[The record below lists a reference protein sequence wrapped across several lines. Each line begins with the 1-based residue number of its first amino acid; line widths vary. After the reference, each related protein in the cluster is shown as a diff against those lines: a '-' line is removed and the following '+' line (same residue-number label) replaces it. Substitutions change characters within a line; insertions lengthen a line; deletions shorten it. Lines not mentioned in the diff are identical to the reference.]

1 MSFTRDELFNDI
13 FGERRPDESP
23 SKNNIG
29 SGTSTSSSHQSLPK
43 VDNDFAFDNT
53 KLSDKESA
61 STGRTLDP
69 ARNGQVSQTSSPLL
83 NPSSS
88 FTFPSV
94 PSSASVPASVS
105 TSSVPQLQKQQQQQH
120 PYRPVVDQSHLNHQH
135 HPHPPAHHHQ
145 EQPQQRAYSL
155 QSQPQTRPV
164 VQHQHSS
171 QQPVQTQYPPHFHT
185 HNTQQPLSRKPPPQ
199 SPLDAN
205 PQLPVPQQQPSS
217 QPFPNQAQHH
227 QQRPHQQGPPPQQ
240 IHPQQRQQLQSQ
252 YQRQQQM
259 PPHGAPVGV
268 PPQQLQQP
276 FNPSPPV
283 PAPQQKISHP
293 DQYQQQAVPPHLMNS
308 INPTKMDVQKQ
319 RLQPITTD
327 ISNKTNVQRANY
339 QQSSNAGKTSSLQ
352 QRSPILQQGMNFFS
366 RSGPRNVTSPTINSN
381 GTWSSGPLGSSQR
394 PPPSPNRSMSLNS
407 QSLRSFRSSDNLQS
421 HGANYSNNINTNNS
435 FKTSSG
441 RVIPQKFDMSNQS
454 TTGLGLKTRSFSS
467 ISKNRRVSSTASL
480 SSQRVSSS
488 NSLASRTIVTT
499 ASRPPKVYPAILS
512 RVAILFRKII
522 ILSQHNKDGLEYR
535 DSFTGSEAVD
545 AIAFIIRTTDRNLA
559 LLLGRALDAQ
569 KFFHDVTYEHRLRDS
584 MNEVYQ
590 FDEVYVGATTES
602 GIERSASFSSDT
614 QSTLVGSEHVSGVN
628 ASATAPG
635 PAATDIKVNGVFTL
649 LTECYSPT
657 CTRDALCYSI
667 ACPRRLEQ
675 QARLNMKP
683 QGGLKRNESH
693 ASLHDEEEKK
703 QLWSH
708 TVPKQLL
715 DSLDKKEV
723 KRQELIYEVVST
735 ERTFLRNLEYLRD
748 YWIRPLRESNIIPLA
763 EREKFIR
770 TVFFNVIDIL
780 NVATRFRDALVKRQQ
795 LKPVVENIGDIF
807 LEFIPY
813 FEPFV
818 SYNAGQCFAKYELER
833 QKAANPLFKRFIEE
847 TERLPESNRLNISSY
862 LSQATTR
869 TVRYNLL
876 LKDIIKNTKEDSF
889 DLPDLKKAS
898 DQILKL
904 LERINIKVGKAEDRH
919 ALILL
924 KQRLV
929 FRPGEYV
936 DLKLGAENRK
946 ILYTA
951 PLKRKNQDKDN
962 QGDIH
967 VYLLDHVLL
976 FVRVKVINKREQHK
990 VFQRPI
996 PLPLLYV
1003 SPTEEMPSLRPLMKR
1018 AGSYAQVLG
1027 HATSIGDASKNPISF
1042 AYVGRRGYELTL
1054 YGATNSAQESLI
1066 SVIEQQQNKLRET
1079 NDIFTLTPL
1088 AERFFDIS
1096 NRINC
1101 LVPYDGGRKLLYG
1114 TDSGVFTSEVR
1125 TKNGERIVSKP
1136 QKVIS
1141 KMNVTQLEVLEEYQ
1155 TLLALADKK
1164 LYAWPLEILITQDK
1178 KQSSKEIMSH
1188 VSFFKVGVCGGKMLV
1203 CAAKSDL
1210 IRVFEP
1216 SDPFSKKMSK
1226 KKFKNE
1232 TREFH
1237 FSSEPV
1243 SISFLKTRLI
1253 VGCTKGFEIV
1263 SLSDGK
1269 IEAILDP
1276 ADTSL
1281 DFITNRE
1288 GLKPLAIHRISSN
1301 FLLSYSD
1308 FSFFINKN
1316 GWRTRSDWMINWE
1329 GIPQSFALWYP
1340 HLLAF
1345 ESNFIEIRHVE
1356 SGELLRVILG
1366 ENIRL
1371 LHMGSQEILY
1381 AYEDERGY
1389 DVVASLDFWDKT
1401 AAKKSGKLTEI
1412 KEVDE
1417 KKMS

>member
-1 MSFTRDELFNDI
+1 MKPATAPPIGLQA
-13 FGERRPDESP
+13 
-23 SKNNIG
+23 SKPPVASIG
-29 SGTSTSSSHQSLPK
+29 PPQ
-43 VDNDFAFDNT
+43 V
-53 KLSDKESA
+53 A
-61 STGRTLDP
+61 SQIP
-69 ARNGQVSQTSSPLL
+69 AQVP
-83 NPSSS
+83 
-88 FTFPSV
+88 V
-94 PSSASVPASVS
+94 
-105 TSSVPQLQKQQQQQH
+105 QQQQQ
-120 PYRPVVDQSHLNHQH
+120 PQQRSFSLQGAPQIMPSRITDPVKRIPQPIATDV
-135 HPHPPAHHHQ
+135 AHHQ
-145 EQPQQRAYSL
+145 ERYSGGA
-155 QSQPQTRPV
+155 SPTTK
-164 VQHQHSS
+164 SS
-171 QQPVQTQYPPHFHT
+171 T
-185 HNTQQPLSRKPPPQ
+185 
-199 SPLDAN
+199 
-205 PQLPVPQQQPSS
+205 
-217 QPFPNQAQHH
+217 
-227 QQRPHQQGPPPQQ
+227 
-240 IHPQQRQQLQSQ
+240 
-252 YQRQQQM
+252 
-259 PPHGAPVGV
+259 
-268 PPQQLQQP
+268 
-276 FNPSPPV
+276 
-283 PAPQQKISHP
+283 
-293 DQYQQQAVPPHLMNS
+293 
-308 INPTKMDVQKQ
+308 
-319 RLQPITTD
+319 
-327 ISNKTNVQRANY
+327 
-339 QQSSNAGKTSSLQ
+339 
-352 QRSPILQQGMNFFS
+352 RSPILQQGINLLT
-366 RSGPRNVTSPTINSN
+366 RNSKTSPSLTTQASF
-381 GTWSSGPLGSSQR
+381 SSQQQQQLVQSQANGN
-394 PPPSPNRSMSLNS
+394 PQSPTRTMSLNS
-407 QSLRSFRSSDNLQS
+407 TFLSSFRSSDNMHSQS
-421 HGANYSNNINTNNS
+421 SKHHPQNLAK
-435 FKTSSG
+435 KTSSG
-441 RVIPQKFDMSNQS
+441 RIIPQKFDMSNGS
-454 TTGLGLKTRSFSS
+454 NTGLGLKSRSLSNIAKVRRLSS
-467 ISKNRRVSSTASL
+467 TTSLSSKRVSS
-480 SSQRVSSS
+480 Q
-488 NSLASRTIVTT
+488 NSMSSRTVVTT
-499 ASRPPKVYPAILS
+499 ASRPPRVYPAMLS
-512 RVAILFRKII
+512 RVATMFKKVIV
-522 ILSQHNKDGLEYR
+522 LSQHNIGGLEYR

-545 AIAFIIRTTDRNLA
+545 AIALIIRTTDRNLA

-584 MNEVYQ
+584 NSEVYQ
-590 FDEVYVGATTES
+590 FDEVYVS
-602 GIERSASFSSDT
+602 SPQLDRSSASFASDSQQSLST
-614 QSTLVGSEHVSGVN
+614 TLGPTTDNEQQSTPDLEAN
-628 ASATAPG
+628 
-635 PAATDIKVNGVFTL
+635 VNGVFTL

-657 CTRDALCYSI
+657 CTRDSLCYSI

-693 ASLHDEEEKK
+693 ASLHEDEEKK

-708 TVPKQLL
+708 TVPQKLL
-715 DSLDKKEV
+715 ESLDKKEI
-723 KRQELIYEVVST
+723 KRQELIYEIVST
-735 ERTFLRNLEYLRD
+735 ERTFVRNLEYIRD
-748 YWIRPLRESNIIPLA
+748 FWIRPLRESNIIPVS

-780 NVATRFRDALVKRQQ
+780 NVATRFRDALVRRQQ

-813 FEPFV
+813 FEPFI

-876 LKDIIKNTKEDSF
+876 LRDVIKNTREDSI
-889 DLPDLKKAS
+889 DLSDLKRAS

-904 LERINIKVGKAEDRH
+904 LERINVKVGKAEDRH

-936 DLKLGAENRK
+936 DLKLGADNRK
-946 ILYTA
+946 IMYTA
-951 PLKRKNQDKDN
+951 PLKRKNQEKDS
-962 QGDIH
+962 QGDIQ

-996 PLPLLYV
+996 PLPLLFV
-1003 SPTEEMPSLRPLMKR
+1003 SSSEEMPSLRPYMKR
-1018 AGSYAQVLG
+1018 PGAYAHVLSQPSFNE
-1027 HATSIGDASKNPISF
+1027 TKNAISF

-1054 YGATNSAQESLI
+1054 YGATGSAQESLI
-1066 SVIEQQQNKLRET
+1066 SVIEQQQRKLLEQ
-1079 NDIFTLTPL
+1079 NDIFTLTSL
-1088 AERFFDIS
+1088 GERMFDIS
-1096 NRINC
+1096 NKINC

-1114 TDSGVFTSEVR
+1114 SDSGVYTSEVIR
-1125 TKNGERIVSKP
+1125 TKDGKRQVTKP
-1136 QKVIS
+1136 VKVIS
-1141 KMNVTQLEVLEEYQ
+1141 KVNVTQLEVLEEYQ

-1164 LYAWPLEILITQDK
+1164 LYAWPLEILTSQDK
-1178 KQSSKEIMSH
+1178 KTGKEIMSH
-1188 VSFFKVGVCGGKMLV
+1188 VSFFKVGVCGGRMLV
-1203 CAAKSDL
+1203 VAAKSDL

-1216 SDPFSKKMSK
+1216 TDPFSKKMSK

-1263 SLSDGK
+1263 SLNDGR
-1269 IEAILDP
+1269 IEGILDP

-1340 HLLAF
+1340 YLLAF
-1345 ESNFIEIRHVE
+1345 EPNFIEIRHTE
-1356 SGELLRVILG
+1356 TGELLRVILG

-1389 DVVASLDFWDKT
+1389 DVVASLDFWDKGN
-1401 AAKKSGKLTEI
+1401 KKEKLCDITE
-1412 KEVDE
+1412 EV
-1417 KKMS
+1417 